1 MFVSKGYQLIFYHI
15 LFRTGNSSKFVM
27 VGNWFELIFERERLP
42 IDAVFIVMY
51 ENLVKISNFAMLLFS
66 FSHGMYED
74 HKLCKYA
81 IYTEYKQ
88 RFIVNFIV
96 INVLTKKAKYHVLVC
111 LDFVLDFFF
120 WQTWDVVI
128 DDK

>member
-1 MFVSKGYQLIFYHI
+1 MH
-15 LFRTGNSSKFVM
+15 
-27 VGNWFELIFERERLP
+27 
-42 IDAVFIVMY
+42 
-51 ENLVKISNFAMLLFS
+51 ENLVKILNFAMLLFS
-66 FSHGMYED
+66 FSHEMYED

-120 WQTWDVVI
+120 FGKHEMLSLMINKMLVLLVTAAATVYEEFIVGLGVDEEDTLGESTHIFGVFPSP
-128 DDK
+128 DMLS